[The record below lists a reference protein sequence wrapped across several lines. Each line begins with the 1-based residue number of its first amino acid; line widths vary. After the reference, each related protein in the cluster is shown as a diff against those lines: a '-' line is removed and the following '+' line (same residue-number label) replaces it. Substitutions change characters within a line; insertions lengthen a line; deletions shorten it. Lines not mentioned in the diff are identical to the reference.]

1 MQKHAQLI
9 RSERMSILRK
19 IEHWMELPLFVL
31 GIVWLV
37 LLVLELVG
45 ASTATLEF
53 AGTLIWLVFVV
64 DLLLRLAVA
73 PQKWRFLRANVLT
86 VIALAVPALRV
97 FRIARV
103 VRVLRAARAARSL
116 SLVRL
121 ITSFNRGMRAL
132 SATLGRRGFAYVSLL
147 TALVTA
153 LGAAGMYAFERD
165 VASGSMDSYG
175 AALWWTAM
183 LMTTMGSEYWPKTGE
198 GRLLCFL
205 LSLYAFGVFG
215 YVTAT
220 IATFFIGRDAEAS
233 EGEIAGSRQIA
244 RLSEQIEALRADLL
258 ALRASA
264 GVNTQAQGE
273 RRRSEQQES

>member
-45 ASTATLEF
+45 GSTPTLEF

-73 PQKWRFLRANVLT
+73 PQKWRFLRANLLT
-86 VIALAVPALRV
+86 VVALVVPALRV

-116 SLVRL
+116 RLVRL
-121 ITSFNRGMRAL
+121 ITSFNRGMGAL

-165 VASGSMDSYG
+165 GASGSMDSYG

-198 GRLLCFL
+198 GRLLCLL

-264 GVNTQAQGE
+264 GVNTQAQRE
-273 RRRSEQQES
+273 RTRSEHQDI